1 MPRDPFKGG
10 NSQSIRSDAR
20 ALRSYSNELK
30 RLLGLEKQVGAAS
43 AERAAAATAAIGQQ
57 NAAIGKTSSLLDQQ
71 GVALSNL
78 DKVRK
83 SSHEEEMRRS
93 KSLAARYEEVKQSL
107 AEIREDSD
115 DTGTVLGTLM
125 RGYKDGID
133 NLLMRGDLPVAQQQL
148 EGVNTSIDRATSSV
162 AGFAGAALQV
172 GNTIKTFVSNTAE
185 AVPTVYSYYES
196 MQKLDTALEGLNT
209 RYNLTDKAA
218 QKLGKTILEASKLDI
233 KYGTE
238 QVEELADQ
246 LLYLKTVAGLSGEEG
261 ARYAAERYQEV
272 GISLDEAGRQAVQ
285 FSQMA
290 DMMRDSLKGTR
301 FEGKAFS
308 FALRSDFVA
317 AMMEAHRQFGAQV
330 TDLQNV
336 AAAYQF
342 AAKKA
347 VEFGAS
353 SQGASRVA
361 KAFGEVVFGGGITP
375 QTMLA
380 GDEIKSQISEQLSY
394 IREIIGEDAPGYS
407 GMTSEQQRMV
417 QEKLFDRLGGEGDL
431 NEEMYARLDESIRAL
446 NDGLGGPA
454 VVEMLGS
461 LPGVMESVLNSNRRL
476 FGNVEDISALTQIL
490 GGQFSSFK
498 SLQQFERRRFARM
511 IRDGRAS
518 DVVSEIRSIESESR
532 NKVQTTADLQK
543 SALTSVLALKDPVNE
558 LFNIKDLLKSLVISV
573 TTIGGLLDRFL
584 DTNFFS
590 GARQFA
596 NRLLGNQGNQEI
608 EGIRTQL
615 TDIQQRHSDLLKQ
628 RDEAST
634 ELRRTESQEER
645 ESLQATIAT
654 VNTSLSDV
662 EEEASELAKRYAE
675 ITSGMRVAPVTEQQR
690 EDDRSALATGASVL
704 ASELTSRFDRQ
715 EQSGAPVIQ
724 QAAQQPARQS
734 SSRRAGTPSDPSN
747 LQANGRGAFE
757 VGADGRSYIN
767 MRLEVENVDEVVAQA
782 QVNQN
787 IVGNTN

>member
-361 KAFGEVVFGGGITP
+361 KAFGEVAFGGG
-375 QTMLA
+375 
-380 GDEIKSQISEQLSY
+380 